1 MASQLSL
8 LDYTSE
14 AHRSALITQRHLNHS
29 VSNRIGFQDVDAVS
43 GLKFVAEFLTPKQ
56 QDYCVQQVDAAVDQ
70 WRNDLSR
77 RVQHYG
83 WRYDYK
89 ARAIT
94 PDMHIGALPD
104 WLGDLAQRLYD
115 ETGLFDRVPEQV
127 IVNEYLPGQGIA
139 THIDHPRL
147 WADGMH
153 HIAARRLGD
162 GFFRKLARQVS
173 GAATAR
179 FLRLAD
185 RRRAFRLAARYCAA
199 QVRGD
204 GHWTPTAKTQAIL
217 DVPNRCQSGRHERRQ
232 IERSDHMAND
242 GKVYI
247 IGAGPGDPEL
257 LTLKAKRII
266 DDADVIIYADS
277 LVPEEIAGYAKPG
290 AAVYGSK
297 DMALPEIM
305 QVTLQAISEGKTV
318 ARIQS
323 GDPSL
328 YGATLE
334 QMRILEAEGID
345 YEIIPGVSAAF
356 AAAAVLKSELTVPEV
371 SQTVIMTR
379 AEGRVPMP
387 EGEDLI
393 GLARHGSTL
402 VIFLSVTRMFR
413 IANQLQEAGYP
424 ADTPVA
430 IAYRVGWPDQ
440 QIIRGTLTDIR
451 PEGARCQDHPPGAD
465 HRRQGS

>member
-1 MASQLSL
+1 
-8 LDYTSE
+8 
-14 AHRSALITQRHLNHS
+14 
-29 VSNRIGFQDVDAVS
+29 
-43 GLKFVAEFLTPKQ
+43 
-56 QDYCVQQVDAAVDQ
+56 
-70 WRNDLSR
+70 
-77 RVQHYG
+77 
-83 WRYDYK
+83 
-89 ARAIT
+89 
-94 PDMHIGALPD
+94 
-104 WLGDLAQRLYD
+104 
-115 ETGLFDRVPEQV
+115 
-127 IVNEYLPGQGIA
+127 
-139 THIDHPRL
+139 
-147 WADGMH
+147 
-153 HIAARRLGD
+153 
-162 GFFRKLARQVS
+162 
-173 GAATAR
+173 
-179 FLRLAD
+179 
-185 RRRAFRLAARYCAA
+185 
-199 QVRGD
+199 
-204 GHWTPTAKTQAIL
+204 
-217 DVPNRCQSGRHERRQ
+217 
-232 IERSDHMAND
+232 MAND

-305 QVTLQAISEGKTV
+305 QVTLQAVSEGKTV

-430 IAYRVGWPDQ
+430 VAYRVGWPDE
-440 QIIRGTLTDIR
+440 QIIRGTLTDIAQKVR
-451 PEGARCQDHPPGAD
+451 DAKITLQALIIVGKAVDPKLLDPEAGEQVAVSHLYSDEYTHLYRRAGQGDHAD
-465 HRRQGS
+465 ADRTDLYEAGGYEVQPERAVHTSTGDD

>member
-1 MASQLSL
+1 
-8 LDYTSE
+8 
-14 AHRSALITQRHLNHS
+14 
-29 VSNRIGFQDVDAVS
+29 
-43 GLKFVAEFLTPKQ
+43 
-56 QDYCVQQVDAAVDQ
+56 
-70 WRNDLSR
+70 
-77 RVQHYG
+77 
-83 WRYDYK
+83 
-89 ARAIT
+89 
-94 PDMHIGALPD
+94 
-104 WLGDLAQRLYD
+104 
-115 ETGLFDRVPEQV
+115 
-127 IVNEYLPGQGIA
+127 
-139 THIDHPRL
+139 
-147 WADGMH
+147 
-153 HIAARRLGD
+153 
-162 GFFRKLARQVS
+162 
-173 GAATAR
+173 
-179 FLRLAD
+179 
-185 RRRAFRLAARYCAA
+185 
-199 QVRGD
+199 
-204 GHWTPTAKTQAIL
+204 
-217 DVPNRCQSGRHERRQ
+217 
-232 IERSDHMAND
+232 MAND

-290 AAVYGSK
+290 AAIYGSK
-297 DMALPEIM
+297 VMALPEIM
-305 QVTLQAISEGKTV
+305 QVTLEAVAEGKTV

-334 QMRILEAEGID
+334 QMRVLESEGVD

-387 EGEDLI
+387 EGEDLVS
-393 GLARHGSTL
+393 LARHGSTL

-430 IAYRVGWPDQ
+430 VAYRVGWPDQ
-440 QIIRGTLTDIR
+440 QIIRGTLTDIAQKVR
-451 PEGARCQDHPPGAD
+451 DAKITLQALIIVGKAVDPNLLDPESDQRVAVSHLYSDEYTHLYRRAGQGDHAD
-465 HRRQGS
+465 ADRTDLYEAGGYEVQPERAVHTSAGDD

>member
-1 MASQLSL
+1 
-8 LDYTSE
+8 
-14 AHRSALITQRHLNHS
+14 
-29 VSNRIGFQDVDAVS
+29 
-43 GLKFVAEFLTPKQ
+43 
-56 QDYCVQQVDAAVDQ
+56 
-70 WRNDLSR
+70 
-77 RVQHYG
+77 
-83 WRYDYK
+83 
-89 ARAIT
+89 
-94 PDMHIGALPD
+94 
-104 WLGDLAQRLYD
+104 
-115 ETGLFDRVPEQV
+115 
-127 IVNEYLPGQGIA
+127 
-139 THIDHPRL
+139 
-147 WADGMH
+147 
-153 HIAARRLGD
+153 
-162 GFFRKLARQVS
+162 
-173 GAATAR
+173 
-179 FLRLAD
+179 
-185 RRRAFRLAARYCAA
+185 
-199 QVRGD
+199 
-204 GHWTPTAKTQAIL
+204 
-217 DVPNRCQSGRHERRQ
+217 
-232 IERSDHMAND
+232 MAND

-257 LTLKAKRII
+257 LTLKAKRVI

-277 LVPEEIAGYAKPG
+277 LVPPEIAGYAKSE

-305 QVTLQAISEGKTV
+305 QVTLQAVAEGKTV

-334 QMRILEAEGID
+334 QMRILEKEEVD

-387 EGEDLI
+387 EGEDLVS
-393 GLARHGSTL
+393 LARHGSTL

-430 IAYRVGWPDQ
+430 VAYRVGWPDE
-440 QIIRGTLTDIR
+440 QIIRGTLTDIAQKVR
-451 PEGARCQDHPPGAD
+451 DAKITLQALIIVGKAVDPNLLDPEGGEQVAVSHLYSDEYTHLYRRAGQGDHVAAD
-465 HRRQGS
+465 RTELYEAGGYEVQPERAVHTSTGDD

>member
-1 MASQLSL
+1 
-8 LDYTSE
+8 
-14 AHRSALITQRHLNHS
+14 
-29 VSNRIGFQDVDAVS
+29 
-43 GLKFVAEFLTPKQ
+43 
-56 QDYCVQQVDAAVDQ
+56 
-70 WRNDLSR
+70 
-77 RVQHYG
+77 
-83 WRYDYK
+83 
-89 ARAIT
+89 
-94 PDMHIGALPD
+94 
-104 WLGDLAQRLYD
+104 
-115 ETGLFDRVPEQV
+115 
-127 IVNEYLPGQGIA
+127 
-139 THIDHPRL
+139 
-147 WADGMH
+147 
-153 HIAARRLGD
+153 
-162 GFFRKLARQVS
+162 
-173 GAATAR
+173 
-179 FLRLAD
+179 
-185 RRRAFRLAARYCAA
+185 
-199 QVRGD
+199 
-204 GHWTPTAKTQAIL
+204 
-217 DVPNRCQSGRHERRQ
+217 
-232 IERSDHMAND
+232 MAND

-266 DDADVIIYADS
+266 DEADVIIYADS

-297 DMALPEIM
+297 EMALPEIM
-305 QVTLQAISEGKTV
+305 QVTLQAVSEGKTV

-334 QMRILEAEGID
+334 QMRILEAERID

-379 AEGRVPMP
+379 VEGRVPMP

-393 GLARHGSTL
+393 SLARHGSTL

-430 IAYRVGWPDQ
+430 VAYRVGWPDE
-440 QIIRGTLTDIR
+440 QIIRGTLTDIAQKVR
-451 PEGARCQDHPPGAD
+451 DAKITLQALIIVGKAVDPKLLDPEAGEQVAVSHLYSDEYTHLYRRAGQGDHAD
-465 HRRQGS
+465 ADRTDLYEAGGYEVQPERAVHTSTGDD

>member
-1 MASQLSL
+1 
-8 LDYTSE
+8 
-14 AHRSALITQRHLNHS
+14 
-29 VSNRIGFQDVDAVS
+29 
-43 GLKFVAEFLTPKQ
+43 
-56 QDYCVQQVDAAVDQ
+56 
-70 WRNDLSR
+70 
-77 RVQHYG
+77 
-83 WRYDYK
+83 
-89 ARAIT
+89 
-94 PDMHIGALPD
+94 
-104 WLGDLAQRLYD
+104 
-115 ETGLFDRVPEQV
+115 
-127 IVNEYLPGQGIA
+127 
-139 THIDHPRL
+139 
-147 WADGMH
+147 
-153 HIAARRLGD
+153 
-162 GFFRKLARQVS
+162 
-173 GAATAR
+173 
-179 FLRLAD
+179 
-185 RRRAFRLAARYCAA
+185 
-199 QVRGD
+199 
-204 GHWTPTAKTQAIL
+204 
-217 DVPNRCQSGRHERRQ
+217 
-232 IERSDHMAND
+232 MAND

-297 DMALPEIM
+297 EMALPEIM
-305 QVTLQAISEGKTV
+305 QVTLQAVAEGKTV

-334 QMRILEAEGID
+334 QMRILEREEVD

-430 IAYRVGWPDQ
+430 VAYRVGWPDQ
-440 QIIRGTLTDIR
+440 QIIRGTLTNIAQKVRDAKITLQALIIVGKAVDPNLLD
-451 PEGARCQDHPPGAD
+451 PESDERVAVSHLYSDEYTHLYRRAGQGDHAAAD
-465 HRRQGS
+465 RTDLYEAGGYEVQPERAVHTTTGDD

>member
-1 MASQLSL
+1 
-8 LDYTSE
+8 
-14 AHRSALITQRHLNHS
+14 
-29 VSNRIGFQDVDAVS
+29 
-43 GLKFVAEFLTPKQ
+43 
-56 QDYCVQQVDAAVDQ
+56 
-70 WRNDLSR
+70 
-77 RVQHYG
+77 
-83 WRYDYK
+83 
-89 ARAIT
+89 
-94 PDMHIGALPD
+94 
-104 WLGDLAQRLYD
+104 
-115 ETGLFDRVPEQV
+115 
-127 IVNEYLPGQGIA
+127 
-139 THIDHPRL
+139 
-147 WADGMH
+147 
-153 HIAARRLGD
+153 
-162 GFFRKLARQVS
+162 
-173 GAATAR
+173 
-179 FLRLAD
+179 
-185 RRRAFRLAARYCAA
+185 
-199 QVRGD
+199 
-204 GHWTPTAKTQAIL
+204 
-217 DVPNRCQSGRHERRQ
+217 
-232 IERSDHMAND
+232 MANN

-297 DMALPEIM
+297 EMALPEIM
-305 QVTLQAISEGKTV
+305 QVTLQAVAEGKTV

-334 QMRILEAEGID
+334 QMRILESEGVD
-345 YEIIPGVSAAF
+345 YEIIPGVSTAF

-430 IAYRVGWPDQ
+430 VAYRVGWPDQ
-440 QIIRGTLTDIR
+440 QIIRGTLTDIAQKVR
-451 PEGARCQDHPPGAD
+451 DAKITLQALIIVGKAVDPNLLDPESGERVAVSHLYSDEYTHLYRRAGQGDHAAAD
-465 HRRQGS
+465 RTELYEAGGYEVQPERAVHAPAGDD

>member
-1 MASQLSL
+1 
-8 LDYTSE
+8 
-14 AHRSALITQRHLNHS
+14 
-29 VSNRIGFQDVDAVS
+29 
-43 GLKFVAEFLTPKQ
+43 
-56 QDYCVQQVDAAVDQ
+56 
-70 WRNDLSR
+70 
-77 RVQHYG
+77 
-83 WRYDYK
+83 
-89 ARAIT
+89 
-94 PDMHIGALPD
+94 
-104 WLGDLAQRLYD
+104 
-115 ETGLFDRVPEQV
+115 
-127 IVNEYLPGQGIA
+127 
-139 THIDHPRL
+139 
-147 WADGMH
+147 
-153 HIAARRLGD
+153 
-162 GFFRKLARQVS
+162 
-173 GAATAR
+173 
-179 FLRLAD
+179 
-185 RRRAFRLAARYCAA
+185 
-199 QVRGD
+199 
-204 GHWTPTAKTQAIL
+204 
-217 DVPNRCQSGRHERRQ
+217 
-232 IERSDHMAND
+232 MANE

-266 DDADVIIYADS
+266 DGADVIIYADS

-305 QVTLQAISEGKTV
+305 QVTLQAVAKGKTV

-334 QMRILEAEGID
+334 QMRILEREGVD

-379 AEGRVPMP
+379 AEGRVAMP
-387 EGEDLI
+387 EGEDLVS
-393 GLARHGSTL
+393 LARHGSTL

-430 IAYRVGWPDQ
+430 VAYRVGWPDQ
-440 QIIRGTLTDIR
+440 QIIRGTLTDIAQKVR
-451 PEGARCQDHPPGAD
+451 DAKITLQALIIVGKAVDPNLLDPESDERVAVSHLYSDEYTHLYRRAGQGDHVAAD
-465 HRRQGS
+465 RVELYEAGGYEVQPERAVHTSAGND

>member
-1 MASQLSL
+1 
-8 LDYTSE
+8 
-14 AHRSALITQRHLNHS
+14 
-29 VSNRIGFQDVDAVS
+29 
-43 GLKFVAEFLTPKQ
+43 
-56 QDYCVQQVDAAVDQ
+56 
-70 WRNDLSR
+70 
-77 RVQHYG
+77 
-83 WRYDYK
+83 
-89 ARAIT
+89 
-94 PDMHIGALPD
+94 
-104 WLGDLAQRLYD
+104 
-115 ETGLFDRVPEQV
+115 
-127 IVNEYLPGQGIA
+127 
-139 THIDHPRL
+139 
-147 WADGMH
+147 
-153 HIAARRLGD
+153 
-162 GFFRKLARQVS
+162 
-173 GAATAR
+173 
-179 FLRLAD
+179 
-185 RRRAFRLAARYCAA
+185 
-199 QVRGD
+199 
-204 GHWTPTAKTQAIL
+204 
-217 DVPNRCQSGRHERRQ
+217 
-232 IERSDHMAND
+232 MAND

-297 DMALPEIM
+297 EMALPEIM
-305 QVTLQAISEGKTV
+305 QVTLQAVAEGKTV

-334 QMRILEAEGID
+334 QMRILEREGVD

-379 AEGRVPMP
+379 VEGRVPMP

-393 GLARHGSTL
+393 SLARHGSTL

-430 IAYRVGWPDQ
+430 VAYRVGWPDQ
-440 QIIRGTLTDIR
+440 QIIRGTLTDIAQKVR
-451 PEGARCQDHPPGAD
+451 DAKITLQALIIVGKAVDPNLLDPESDERVAVSHLYSDDYTHLYRRAGQGDHAGAD
-465 HRRQGS
+465 RTELYEAGGYEVQPERAVHTSTGDD

>member
-1 MASQLSL
+1 
-8 LDYTSE
+8 
-14 AHRSALITQRHLNHS
+14 
-29 VSNRIGFQDVDAVS
+29 
-43 GLKFVAEFLTPKQ
+43 
-56 QDYCVQQVDAAVDQ
+56 
-70 WRNDLSR
+70 
-77 RVQHYG
+77 
-83 WRYDYK
+83 
-89 ARAIT
+89 
-94 PDMHIGALPD
+94 
-104 WLGDLAQRLYD
+104 
-115 ETGLFDRVPEQV
+115 
-127 IVNEYLPGQGIA
+127 
-139 THIDHPRL
+139 
-147 WADGMH
+147 
-153 HIAARRLGD
+153 
-162 GFFRKLARQVS
+162 
-173 GAATAR
+173 
-179 FLRLAD
+179 
-185 RRRAFRLAARYCAA
+185 
-199 QVRGD
+199 
-204 GHWTPTAKTQAIL
+204 
-217 DVPNRCQSGRHERRQ
+217 
-232 IERSDHMAND
+232 MANE

-277 LVPEEIAGYAKPG
+277 LVPEEIAGYAKAG
-290 AAVYGSK
+290 ARVYGSK

-305 QVTLQAISEGKTV
+305 QVTLQAVAEGKTV

-334 QMRILEAEGID
+334 QMRILEREGVD

-430 IAYRVGWPDQ
+430 VAYRVGWPDQ
-440 QIIRGTLTDIR
+440 QIIRGTLTDIAQKVR
-451 PEGARCQDHPPGAD
+451 DAKITLQALIIVGKAVDPDLLDPESDERIAVSHLYSDEYTHLYRRAGQGDHAAAD
-465 HRRQGS
+465 RTDLYEAGGYEVQPERAVHTSTGDD

>member
-1 MASQLSL
+1 
-8 LDYTSE
+8 
-14 AHRSALITQRHLNHS
+14 
-29 VSNRIGFQDVDAVS
+29 
-43 GLKFVAEFLTPKQ
+43 
-56 QDYCVQQVDAAVDQ
+56 
-70 WRNDLSR
+70 
-77 RVQHYG
+77 
-83 WRYDYK
+83 
-89 ARAIT
+89 
-94 PDMHIGALPD
+94 
-104 WLGDLAQRLYD
+104 
-115 ETGLFDRVPEQV
+115 
-127 IVNEYLPGQGIA
+127 
-139 THIDHPRL
+139 
-147 WADGMH
+147 
-153 HIAARRLGD
+153 
-162 GFFRKLARQVS
+162 
-173 GAATAR
+173 
-179 FLRLAD
+179 
-185 RRRAFRLAARYCAA
+185 
-199 QVRGD
+199 
-204 GHWTPTAKTQAIL
+204 
-217 DVPNRCQSGRHERRQ
+217 
-232 IERSDHMAND
+232 MAND

-266 DDADVIIYADS
+266 DGADVIIYADS

-305 QVTLQAISEGKTV
+305 QVTLQAVAEGKTV

-334 QMRILEAEGID
+334 QMRILESEGVD

-387 EGEDLI
+387 EGEDLVS
-393 GLARHGSTL
+393 LARHGSTL

-430 IAYRVGWPDQ
+430 VAYRVGWPDQ
-440 QIIRGTLTDIR
+440 QIIRGTLTDIAQKVR
-451 PEGARCQDHPPGAD
+451 DAKITLQALIIVGKAVDPNLLDPESDERVAVSHLYSDEYTHLYRRAGQGDHAAAD
-465 HRRQGS
+465 RTELYEAGGYEVQPERAVHTSAGDD

>member
-1 MASQLSL
+1 
-8 LDYTSE
+8 
-14 AHRSALITQRHLNHS
+14 
-29 VSNRIGFQDVDAVS
+29 
-43 GLKFVAEFLTPKQ
+43 
-56 QDYCVQQVDAAVDQ
+56 
-70 WRNDLSR
+70 
-77 RVQHYG
+77 
-83 WRYDYK
+83 
-89 ARAIT
+89 
-94 PDMHIGALPD
+94 
-104 WLGDLAQRLYD
+104 
-115 ETGLFDRVPEQV
+115 
-127 IVNEYLPGQGIA
+127 
-139 THIDHPRL
+139 
-147 WADGMH
+147 
-153 HIAARRLGD
+153 
-162 GFFRKLARQVS
+162 
-173 GAATAR
+173 
-179 FLRLAD
+179 
-185 RRRAFRLAARYCAA
+185 
-199 QVRGD
+199 
-204 GHWTPTAKTQAIL
+204 
-217 DVPNRCQSGRHERRQ
+217 
-232 IERSDHMAND
+232 MAND

-266 DDADVIIYADS
+266 DNADVIIYADS

-290 AAVYGSK
+290 ATVYGSK

-305 QVTLQAISEGKTV
+305 QVTLQAVAEGKTV

-334 QMRILEAEGID
+334 QMRILEREQVD

-393 GLARHGSTL
+393 SLARHGSTL

-430 IAYRVGWPDQ
+430 VAYRVGWPDE
-440 QIIRGTLTDIR
+440 QIIRGTLTNIAQKVRDAKITLQALIIVGKAVDPNLLD
-451 PEGARCQDHPPGAD
+451 PESDERVAVSHLYSDEYTHLYRRAGQGDHAAAD
-465 HRRQGS
+465 RTELYEAGGYEVQPERAVHTSTGDD

>member
-1 MASQLSL
+1 
-8 LDYTSE
+8 
-14 AHRSALITQRHLNHS
+14 
-29 VSNRIGFQDVDAVS
+29 
-43 GLKFVAEFLTPKQ
+43 
-56 QDYCVQQVDAAVDQ
+56 
-70 WRNDLSR
+70 
-77 RVQHYG
+77 
-83 WRYDYK
+83 
-89 ARAIT
+89 
-94 PDMHIGALPD
+94 
-104 WLGDLAQRLYD
+104 
-115 ETGLFDRVPEQV
+115 
-127 IVNEYLPGQGIA
+127 
-139 THIDHPRL
+139 
-147 WADGMH
+147 
-153 HIAARRLGD
+153 
-162 GFFRKLARQVS
+162 
-173 GAATAR
+173 
-179 FLRLAD
+179 
-185 RRRAFRLAARYCAA
+185 
-199 QVRGD
+199 
-204 GHWTPTAKTQAIL
+204 
-217 DVPNRCQSGRHERRQ
+217 
-232 IERSDHMAND
+232 MAND

-290 AAVYGSK
+290 ARVYGSK

-305 QVTLQAISEGKTV
+305 QVTLQAVAEGKIV

-334 QMRILEAEGID
+334 QMRILEKERVD

-387 EGEDLI
+387 EGEDLVS
-393 GLARHGSTL
+393 LARHGSTL

-430 IAYRVGWPDQ
+430 VAYRVGWPDE
-440 QIIRGTLTDIR
+440 QIIRGTLTDIAQKVR
-451 PEGARCQDHPPGAD
+451 DAKITLQALIIVGKAVDPDLLDPESDERVAVSHLYSDEYTHLYRRAGQGDHAD
-465 HRRQGS
+465 ADRTELYEAGGYEVQPERAVHTSSGDD